1 VFSPDRQR
9 LAFGRLQNG
18 GESWEFQLVDVT
30 SGRLLHT
37 IGNEPDGFGW
47 DPDSTRFRYYTPG
60 NFDEQS
66 YVELYLGQIGEEP
79 RLLGKVAYTGSP
91 PLDWVDADRLL
102 VMDGGV
108 LQLLSIDGEDIRITR
123 GPQDWG
129 GFIFYLGD

>member
-1 VFSPDRQR
+1 MFSPDRQH
-9 LAFGRLQNG
+9 LAFLRLQNA
-18 GESWEFQLVDVT
+18 GESWEFHLVDVT

-79 RLLGKVAYTGSP
+79 RLLGKVAITWF

-102 VMDGGV
+102 VIDSGG
-108 LQLLSIDGEDIRITR
+108 LQLLSIDGEDIRITPR
-123 GPQDWG
+123 PQDWG
-129 GFIFYLGD
+129 EFIFYLGD